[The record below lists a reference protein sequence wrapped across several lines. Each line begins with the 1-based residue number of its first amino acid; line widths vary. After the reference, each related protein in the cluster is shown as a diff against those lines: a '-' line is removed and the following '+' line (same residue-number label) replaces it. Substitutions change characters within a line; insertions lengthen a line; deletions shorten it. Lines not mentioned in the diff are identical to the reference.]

1 MKIMVIITIGGTTVN
16 RMSVSYQVNIN
27 RSIRLPTNYT
37 MFLINIDILS
47 LAASYTKEISEVN
60 LDINSPDLF

>member
-1 MKIMVIITIGGTTVN
+1 MKIIVIITIGGTTVN